1 MITLDSAGDSRP
13 CSPRVRYERLF
24 VWVQQNCQDCLAE
37 SGEEKMLRRALELL
51 RERPVYFQHCAR
63 EIAQV
68 PRSRG
73 LVQRGFAQEPLGAL
87 PRDVQGTSGSD
98 TSGCD

>member
-1 MITLDSAGDSRP
+1 M
-13 CSPRVRYERLF
+13 
-24 VWVQQNCQDCLAE
+24 WVQQNCQDCLAE

-73 LVQRGFAQEPLGAL
+73 FV
-87 PRDVQGTSGSD
+87 
-98 TSGCD
+98 